1 MYIKTIKQL
10 ISNIKSK
17 QSKIYFTLKIKNI
30 LNEIDVD
37 ILSAILFKL
46 VCLFSYWPV
55 CITDI
60 DKIMVTH
67 LICITFVQVIPNN
80 SILICMCN
88 TCHNYLLK
96 NAEEIQRNK

>member
-46 VCLFSYWPV
+46 VCLFFYWPV
-55 CITDI
+55 CILNWYWQNNGYSSDLY
-60 DKIMVTH
+60 H
-67 LICITFVQVIPNN
+67 ICTGD
-80 SILICMCN
+80 
-88 TCHNYLLK
+88 T
-96 NAEEIQRNK
+96 